1 MCNGGIGICLNWDKV
16 CFIYEPIVY
25 LVLVVLGFEPRAL
38 YTVGILLLSSM
49 HNHFVSL
56 FVCFAVFET
65 GFLNP
70 GNPDCPGTGF
80 VDQVIPLPLP
90 PEC

>member
-1 MCNGGIGICLNWDKV
+1 MCNGCIGICLNWDKV
-16 CFIYEPIVY
+16 CFIYESIVY
-25 LVLVVLGFEPRAL
+25 LVLVVLGLEPRAL

-49 HNHFVSL
+49 HSHFISL

-65 GFLNP
+65 GFSN
-70 GNPDCPGTGF
+70 
-80 VDQVIPLPLP
+80 QVTLTALELDLPLP